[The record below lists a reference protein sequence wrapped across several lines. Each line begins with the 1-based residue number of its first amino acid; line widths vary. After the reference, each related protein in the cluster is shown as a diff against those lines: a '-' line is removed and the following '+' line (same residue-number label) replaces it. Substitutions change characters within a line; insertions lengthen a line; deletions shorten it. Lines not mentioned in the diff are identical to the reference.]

1 MNPLPVPNLY
11 TKLWIVGR
19 AVTEDATNGVVLI
32 YAFRARCTTFC
43 GHMVNVFKFIH
54 TSTYSYG
61 VDQGGPMSWC
71 IKRPLIHLCFVP
83 LSYNIWWKKINNN
96 LETFMI
102 CVFKVLDFVHAFRF
116 ITWVYATL
124 DFVFKCHVVFLLM
137 TLVVNKFTSTV
148 RVLGRLPGVNFFG
161 PIHISIG
168 RPHNDILINA
178 SNVSSSIDFCDHSS
192 SNFVWKIHAHIQLC
206 LPSWSC
212 SQC

>member
-1 MNPLPVPNLY
+1 MPLACIDRNAVPYGNEGLKCIPTWNENCNLLLWDMSSMNPLTVPNLY
-11 TKLWIVGR
+11 MKLWIVGR

-61 VDQGGPMSWC
+61 VEQGGPMSWC

-124 DFVFKCHVVFLLM
+124 DLYLSVMWYSF
-137 TLVVNKFTSTV
+137 
-148 RVLGRLPGVNFFG
+148 
-161 PIHISIG
+161 
-168 RPHNDILINA
+168 
-178 SNVSSSIDFCDHSS
+178 
-192 SNFVWKIHAHIQLC
+192 
-206 LPSWSC
+206 
-212 SQC
+212 